1 MAERRRSRT
10 LRVVRWI
17 LALLVLAAAVLFALE
32 NRGSLALNFWP
43 TGYVLTLPVYLAV
56 FAAVVVGFV
65 LGGIVAWFAG
75 GRRRAEQREAERW
88 HERMRRENEE
98 LRRRVEAAEAAAKQ
112 APLAAADQARRQLVV
127 ANS

>member
-43 TGYVLTLPVYLAV
+43 TGYVLTLPIYLAV
-56 FAAVVVGFV
+56 FATVVTGFV
-65 LGGIVAWFAG
+65 LGGIVTWMAG

-98 LRRRVEAAEAAAKQ
+98 LRRRAEAAETAARNPA
-112 APLAAADQARRQLVV
+112 LAADQARRQLVV